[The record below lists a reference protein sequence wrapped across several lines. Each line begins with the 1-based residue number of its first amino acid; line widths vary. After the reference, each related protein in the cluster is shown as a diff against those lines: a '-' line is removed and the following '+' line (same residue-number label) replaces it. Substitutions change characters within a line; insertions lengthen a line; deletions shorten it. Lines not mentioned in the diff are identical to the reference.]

1 MPPSGFLRRFAMR
14 NLFFFLL
21 TLAVTLSGTLARAG
35 EPQPK
40 ITVSG
45 EAVVKVSPDRGVV
58 TLGIETMDPN
68 LEKAKSSNDRIL
80 QLAIKAITS
89 CCVDLKE
96 IQTAHLSIAPRYR
109 DSNRRTPEDF
119 LGYFVNNAFAV
130 TLNDPAKIEQ
140 LLTVALQAGVTN
152 IDNLSF
158 ETTEFKKYR
167 EQARELAL
175 QAAREKAEKM
185 AAVLGAR
192 VGAPLQVTE
201 GGRRLGLLLRL
212 ARRRGWHV
220 PECHAE
226 RRGGLRRTLL
236 LCRSRTDQHPRLRL
250 RHVRPDELTRA
261 ASLCALC
268 VLCGESLLFFLWLVP
283 PPLAPLQLG

>member
-1 MPPSGFLRRFAMR
+1 MR

-45 EAVVKVSPDRGVV
+45 EAVVKVSPDRVVV

-89 CCVDLKE
+89 CCADLKE

-201 GGRRLGLLLRL
+201 GG
-212 ARRRGWHV
+212 AGWGYYSGW
-220 PECHAE
+220 
-226 RRGGLRRTLL
+226 RGGAGGM
-236 LCRSRTDQHPRLRL
+236 SQN
-250 RHVRPDELTRA
+250 VMQSVGEASDELYGSVALGQISIRA
-261 ASLCALC
+261 SVSVTFALTN
-268 VLCGESLLFFLWLVP
+268 
-283 PPLAPLQLG
+283 